1 MGLPTNSPT
10 PIQLPF
16 PLHDLPP
23 TLPDPPLEELILP
36 RLLWTTLT
44 PLQRQQLRQR
54 LIALLQEVLHAS
66 DRC

>member
-1 MGLPTNSPT
+1 MGLPTSSPT

-23 TLPDPPLEELILP
+23 ALPKPPLEDLILP
-36 RLLWTTLT
+36 RHLWTTLT
-44 PLQRQQLRQR
+44 PLQRQHLRQR
-54 LIALLQEVLHAS
+54 LIALLQEVLHAT